1 MQKHFLIC
9 LLPILLALAAVA
21 AGQIRPAQHAQVR
34 AAIDRNDAAAAEQ
47 LLREMARAAPEE
59 FARNNYDYLLGR
71 LLERRGAGGEAGA
84 LFQKVILRNSPLAG
98 YALWHQAEIARA
110 GGNPAEEQR
119 LLQRFLTQPPDHL
132 LRERAIRRLA
142 DSYFRARQYQNVIN
156 THRSTG
162 GPRREAMAMIGEAQ
176 LAMRQPEAARATFE
190 SVLAGGAMDDAS
202 LRACLGLDQLDESAI
217 TALSEADR
225 LRRARVYQFNR
236 YFAEARR
243 HWAALVRYFPQSPRR
258 AEALF
263 QTGRGFFLEN
273 NFAEAARWYER
284 AHDEF
289 PRTPEGEQ
297 GFYYVGHCHQ
307 YQDDAPRAIARYEA
321 YLREYPEGEYIGYA
335 HLNAI
340 DTLRSSGRPAEA
352 LEWAARAQ
360 TITRE
365 PFIVLSALFQQARIR
380 LTQENYAGALADVT
394 ALRAR
399 NLNVRGL
406 TATTNA
412 PELTWLRGYCL
423 ERLGR
428 WDEAVNEYL
437 SLPEQRSGASGYY
450 GMRATVRLQAL
461 LNNAQARSVVAAR
474 RDRFLAEARAAQNS
488 PAAIKAAAHQALR
501 MSADNAIRGELL
513 SILRGVYSRLPG
525 YRAPE
530 MPVTHAGRTGP
541 VFGAAPAAA
550 GTSHSTLANELLFL
564 GLYDEGAPELAAA
577 GAPLPTMAFHCARG
591 NCANRAVKY
600 SEPILN
606 TLPEDFRL
614 ELLPPET
621 GEIFFPFPYRDALE
635 RHAGARGL
643 DPRFVLSI
651 ARQETRYNPGEKSA
665 AAARGM
671 MQFIPSTAN
680 QIAAQLN
687 LRDFEQND
695 LYDADTAIL
704 FGSQYMKNLL
714 DEFGSSQAIAA
725 SYNGSEESVRR
736 WRLRARSNEV
746 DRLVIEIAKR
756 ETKDY
761 VFKVLNFYNAYRI
774 IYPR

>member
-1 MQKHFLIC
+1 MRKYFLTC
-9 LLPILLALAAVA
+9 LLPTLLALAAAA
-21 AGQIRPAQHAQVR
+21 AGQIRPAQHSQIR
-34 AAIDRNDAAAAEQ
+34 AAIDRNDAAEAEQ
-47 LLREMARAAPEE
+47 LLREMARAAPED
-59 FARNNYDYLLGR
+59 FSRNSYDYLLGR
-71 LLERRGAGGEAGA
+71 LLERRGAGAEANA
-84 LFQKVILRNSPLAG
+84 LFQKVIMRNSSLAG

-110 GGNPAEEQR
+110 GGNLLEEQR
-119 LLQRFLTQPPDHL
+119 LLQRFISQHTDHL

-142 DSYFRARQYQNVIN
+142 DSYFRTRQYQNVIS
-156 THRSTG
+156 THRMTG

-176 LAMRQPEAARATFE
+176 LALRQPEAARATFE

-217 TALSEADR
+217 AALSEADR

-243 HWAALVRYFPQSPRR
+243 HWAALVRFFPQSLRR

-263 QTGRGFFLEN
+263 QIGRGYFLEN
-273 NFAEAARWYER
+273 NFAEAAKWYER
-284 AHDEF
+284 VHDEF
-289 PRTPEGEQ
+289 PRSDEGEQ
-297 GFYYVGHCHQ
+297 GFYYVGHCYQ
-307 YQDDAPRAIARYEA
+307 YLDDANRAIERYEA

-340 DTLRSSGRPAEA
+340 DTLRSGGRPAEA
-352 LEWAARAQ
+352 LDWAARAQ

-365 PFIVLSALFQQARIR
+365 PFIVTSALFQQARIR
-380 LTQENYAGALADVT
+380 LTQDNYAGALADFT

-412 PELTWLRGYCL
+412 PELTYFRGYCL

-437 SLPEQRSGASGYY
+437 SLPEMRSGASGYY
-450 GMRATVRLQAL
+450 GLRATARLQAL
-461 LNNAQARSVVAAR
+461 LNHPQARNAVAAR
-474 RDRFLAEARAAQNS
+474 RDRFFAEARAAQNS
-488 PAAIKAAAHQALR
+488 PAAIKSAAHQALR
-501 MSADNAIRGELL
+501 MSADNATRNELL
-513 SILRGVYSRLPG
+513 AILRGAYSRLPG
-525 YRAPE
+525 YRVPE
-530 MPVTHAGRTGP
+530 MPVAPAGR
-541 VFGAAPAAA
+541 AALLDASTPAASS
-550 GTSHSTLANELLFL
+550 TSHQALAGELLFL
-564 GLYDEGAPELAAA
+564 GLDDEGAPELAAA
-577 GAPLPTMAFHCARG
+577 GAPLPTMAFHCSRG

-614 ELLPPET
+614 ELLPPEKA
-621 GEIFFPFPYRDALE
+621 EIFFPFPYRDSLE
-635 RHAGARGL
+635 RHAGSRRL

-704 FGSQYMKNLL
+704 FASQYMKNLL

-725 SYNGSEESVRR
+725 AYNGSEESVRR
-736 WRLRARSNEV
+736 WRLRARNNEV
-746 DRLVIEIAKR
+746 DRLVIEVAKR

>member
-1 MQKHFLIC
+1 MSKRILTC
-9 LLPILLALAAVA
+9 LLTLALSAAA
-21 AGQIRPAQHAQVR
+21 AERIRPEQHGQIR
-34 AAIDRNDAAAAEQ
+34 AAIDRNDANAAEQ
-47 LLREMARAAPEE
+47 ALREMARSAPGD
-59 FARNNYDYLLGR
+59 FARNHYDYLLGR
-71 LLERRGAGGEAGA
+71 LLERRGAGAEGGA
-84 LFQKVILRNSPLAG
+84 LFQKIVLRNSSLAG
-98 YALWHQAEIARA
+98 YALWHQAEIARG
-110 GGNPAEEQR
+110 GGNLLEEQR
-119 LLQRFLTQPPDHL
+119 LLQRFISQHTDHL
-132 LRERAIRRLA
+132 FRERAIRRLA
-142 DSYFRARQYQNVIN
+142 DSYFRTGQYQNVIN
-156 THRSTG
+156 THRMTG

-176 LAMRQPEAARATFE
+176 LALRQPEAARATFE

-202 LRACLGLDQLDESAI
+202 LRACLGLDQIDESAI
-217 TALSEADR
+217 ASLSEADR

-236 YFAEARR
+236 HFAEARR
-243 HWAALVRYFPQSPRR
+243 HWAALVRFFPQSPRR

-263 QTGRGFFLEN
+263 QIGRGYFLEN
-273 NFAEAARWYER
+273 NFAEAAKWYER

-289 PRTPEGEQ
+289 PRSSEGEQ
-297 GFYYVGHCHQ
+297 GFYYAGHCHQ
-307 YQDDAPRAIARYEA
+307 YQDDTNRAIARYEA

-340 DTLRSSGRPAEA
+340 DTLRSGGRPAEA

-360 TITRE
+360 AITRE

-380 LTQENYAGALADVT
+380 LAQENYAGALADFT

-406 TATTNA
+406 TAGTNA
-412 PELTWLRGYCL
+412 PEAAYFRGVCL

-437 SLPEQRSGASGYY
+437 SLPELRTGASGYY
-450 GMRATVRLQAL
+450 GLRATARLQAM
-461 LNNAQARSVVAAR
+461 LNNAETRGIVAAR
-474 RDRFLAEARAAQNS
+474 RNRFLAEARAEQNS
-488 PAAIKAAAHQALR
+488 PPAIKSAALQALR
-501 MSADNAIRGELL
+501 MSAANATRDEMLA
-513 SILRGVYSRLPG
+513 ILRGVYSRLPG
-525 YRAPE
+525 YRPPE
-530 MPVTHAGRTGP
+530 MPIAPAGRTAP
-541 VFGAAPAAA
+541 LDASAPAAS
-550 GTSHSTLANELLFL
+550 GTSHQALASELLFL
-564 GLYDEGAPELAAA
+564 GLDDEGAPELAAA

-621 GEIFFPFPYRDALE
+621 AEVFFPYPFRDSLE
-635 RHAGARGL
+635 RHAASRRL

-651 ARQETRYNPGEKSA
+651 ARQETRYNPVEKSPQ
-665 AAARGM
+665 AARGL

-695 LYDADTAIL
+695 LYDAETAIL

-714 DEFGSSQAIAA
+714 DEFGTSQAIAA

-761 VFKVLNFYNAYRI
+761 VFKVMNFYNAYRI